1 MKKYTLITNNNIII
15 NDIEIDINDSQV
27 IRLIE
32 STGATLFESEYNK
45 DYFFINATTEQIKI
59 LNTLDCITAIE
70 QYDESYFIVLYTI
83 KKIEYTL
90 NQLECAKASLS
101 YKKSEYNKII
111 NTLETQIITLKNQ
124 A

>member
-1 MKKYTLITNNNIII
+1 MTFFYAKEFPYLCSIINLKKPNMKKYTLITNNNIII

-83 KKIEYTL
+83 KK
-90 NQLECAKASLS
+90 
-101 YKKSEYNKII
+101 
-111 NTLETQIITLKNQ
+111 
-124 A
+124 